1 MIIGQAANA
10 KAMTSQEILKLKDVI
25 IYEEPV
31 TETEKTTDWYA
42 SPIMVMNENAKTK
55 KPEAIFFFVK
65 STGYY
70 GAFEN
75 HVQINCVNPSESFVK
90 MDNNKTISLKTSM
103 AFEENPYDDNFKY
116 RIDRKAVEGIFAKFC
131 K

>member
-1 MIIGQAANA
+1 MIIGQTANA
-10 KAMTSQEILKLKDVI
+10 KAMTSQEILKLKNVL

-42 SPIMVMNENAKTK
+42 SPIMVMNESEKTK
-55 KPEAIFFFVK
+55 KPVAIFFFVE
-65 STGYY
+65 STGYQ
-70 GAFEN
+70 GAFAN
-75 HVQINCVNPSESFVK
+75 NVQIDCVNPSKSFVK
-90 MDNNKTISLKTSM
+90 MDNNETISLKTSM

-116 RIDRKAVEGIFAKFC
+116 RMDRKAVEGIFAKFC